1 MPASNPIN
9 HRDTDEITRAE
20 AQVELH
26 KAELARSLRV
36 AGRSGA
42 RMALRLRAELK
53 PALIAAGAV
62 AGIAVLTGVS
72 VAMLRRRHARH
83 HWLQPEQPS
92 ALAGLAR
99 GAGLWL
105 VRVAV
110 RRLAQEVAH
119 RLAAPEVPP
128 PSVAMSPDQ
137 V

>member
-1 MPASNPIN
+1 MQASSPIN
-9 HRDTDEITRAE
+9 HRDTDEIARAE

-42 RMALRLRAELK
+42 RLALRLRAELK
-53 PALIAAGAV
+53 PAVLAAGAV
-62 AGIAVLTGVS
+62 AGIAVLTGVG
-72 VAMLRRRHARH
+72 VALLRRRQTRH

-105 VRVAV
+105 ARVAV
-110 RRLAQEVAH
+110 RRLAKEVAH
-119 RLAAPEVPP
+119 RLAAPAPS
-128 PSVAMSPDQ
+128 PSVAATPDQ